1 MKNKS
6 TVPQEILRN
15 VPRSPLSDRAEERI
29 EETYRLLGA
38 QEKPRKSHKRAWISS
53 LSAVAACFLLLFGTN
68 AAFPAFAE
76 NLPIIGGFFQRIN
89 SSYSEA
95 FSSAKTKQGTHA
107 GEYAEPV
114 NVSVE
119 SGEYHMNVES
129 AFCDGHLFTFSM
141 RITAPVEVVKDLE
154 YAFPENRSATVNG
167 VEAKTVVHS
176 SIHFWPTENPG
187 ELLGAML
194 FLLPEAVDN
203 GTELSV
209 SLALS
214 NFRGKDIAVKSS
226 KDLPIIFEGTDFRLD
241 FTVTADT
248 GSNVEFDCH
257 VEDND
262 MILNHVEITP
272 IRSHLNMFMFPKM
285 VAPVL
290 YLPNGTPLFHNS
302 NCDTETGD
310 YATGFTKE
318 IFFDGVPS
326 GTEQVILRI
335 EQSLNHDPTAE
346 ILAEFT
352 IDLKNGTAAPSR
364 TWEEDGVLKKDG
376 PFDYSSLQNYI
387 VEEGKPEEYVWYDE
401 SQTENDLLIGNIDYK
416 AEPSLFAL
424 GVYHAISPY
433 REIKAEILNADGDV
447 VAEGLSSDN
456 SLCNSAYKSSY
467 FNEKCSYWDMR
478 VQNGTLVNY
487 EYNIVLSSE
496 YRPAFGETLTI
507 RVSDPETGEVLTTA
521 DRTMIYKDY

>member
-6 TVPQEILRN
+6 AVPQEILRN

-53 LSAVAACFLLLFGTN
+53 LSAVAVCFLLLFGTN

-76 NLPIIGGFFQRIN
+76 GLPIIGGFFQRIN

-107 GEYAEPV
+107 GDYAQPM

-119 SGEYHMNVES
+119 SGKYHMNVES
-129 AFCDGHLFTFSM
+129 AFCDGRLLTFPV
-141 RITAPVEVVKDLE
+141 RITAPVETVKNLE
-154 YAFPENRSATVNG
+154 YTFPENLSATVNG
-167 VEAKTVVHS
+167 AEAEIVEQS
-176 SIHFWPTENPG
+176 SGNFQPTENPG
-187 ELLGAML
+187 ELLGVML

-214 NFRGKDIAVKSS
+214 DFRGKDIAVKSS
-226 KDLPIIFEGTDFRLD
+226 KNLPIIFEGTDFRLD

-262 MILNHVEITP
+262 VTLNRVEITP
-272 IRSHLNMFMFPKM
+272 IRSHLDIHMFAS
-285 VAPVL
+285 VITPVF
-290 YLPNGTPLFHNS
+290 YLPNGIPLSHNS
-302 NCDTETGD
+302 NCDTETED

-335 EQSLNHDPTAE
+335 EQSLNHDPNAE

-352 IDLKNGTAAPSR
+352 IDLKNGTATPSR
-364 TWEEDGVLKKDG
+364 TWEEDGVLTKDG
-376 PFDYSSLQNYI
+376 PFDYSSLQSYI

-401 SQTENDLLIGNIDYK
+401 TQTENDLLIGNINYF
-416 AEPSLFAL
+416 AEPSLFTL

-456 SLCNSAYKSSY
+456 SLCNSAYRSSY

-507 RVSDPETGEVLTTA
+507 RVSDPETGEIITTA
-521 DRTMIYKDY
+521 DRTMIHKYY